1 MFNWFVDLV
10 VLMELAVDFETVDV
24 LVDWELATLCVSL
37 LWESVVEWLCGT
49 VCFVGFVLLL

>member
-1 MFNWFVDLV
+1 M
-10 VLMELAVDFETVDV
+10 DFETVDV

-37 LWESVVEWLCGT
+37 LWESVVEWLSGT